1 MSGALNHPIG
11 QGLIVLLVVV
21 VHALAFLE
29 FTPEPPGPLRIAR
42 PLDVALI
49 QAPRPAI
56 PPNPAPPPEPPPPLE
71 ATTAPTPKTP
81 PQPAPPR
88 PVPPQRAGH
97 APHAPVPAP
106 APVPVAKP
114 KPAPTP
120 QPKPVPKPEPKP
132 TPAQPKAPKPTVEAH
147 HEPAPLQAPPKR
159 LDLGSLSQ
167 QITEVSTDLNHKRTA
182 QADGLRFL
190 HINATNA
197 AQHKAADYLY
207 GWERKLR
214 DIGRLGPGSAKT
226 GGGDGSGSVHLR
238 IALRADGSLYKM
250 EKIHSSGDRDLDA
263 AAEGIVQRAVPLPPF
278 PKGLREEC
286 DVLVNDRVFQFENG
300 NLLEQDR

>member
-1 MSGALNHPIG
+1 MSGIFNHPIG
-11 QGLIVLLVVV
+11 QGLIVLLVVII
-21 VHALAFLE
+21 HALALLE
-29 FTPEPPGPLRIAR
+29 FSPSPPGPLRSAR
-42 PLDVALI
+42 PMDVALV

-56 PPNPAPPPEPPPPLE
+56 PPNPAPPSEPPPPVE

-81 PQPAPPR
+81 RPQPAPPR

-97 APHAPVPAP
+97 APVPASIM
-106 APVPVAKP
+106 PVAKP

-120 QPKPVPKPEPKP
+120 QPKREPKP
-132 TPAQPKAPKPTVEAH
+132 TPAPAQPTAPKPAVAAH
-147 HEPAPLQAPPKR
+147 HESAPPPKR

-167 QITEVSTDLNHKRTA
+167 QIAEVGTALNLSRTA

-197 AQHKAADYLY
+197 AQHKATDYLY

-214 DIGRLGPGSAKT
+214 HIGKLGLGSPKT
-226 GGGDGSGSVHLR
+226 GDGDWSGSVHLR

-250 EKIHSSGDRDLDA
+250 EKIRSSGDAGLDA

-278 PKGLREEC
+278 PKDLREEC